1 MERHRYFKVN
11 TLSEEAQRIIR
22 DGLERNRTTPQIRRE
37 IEQRTGER
45 IPRWA
50 LQRYAP
56 WYRAQKRQRQEIQDR
71 VGAATET
78 ALRLG
83 HEVTAGVQAELLD
96 ALHQA
101 AREGQ
106 ISGMGPY
113 SAGKLALAFAD
124 SERKDRDMEM
134 RHQKLELEQRRVE
147 VLEQR
152 LALIG
157 AKARR
162 AIQQAGD
169 ESGEAISPTEAIRD
183 IFGVAS
189 EN

>member
-1 MERHRYFKVN
+1 M
-11 TLSEEAQRIIR
+11 IR
-22 DGLERNRTTPQIRRE
+22 DGLERNRTTPQIRRK

-71 VGAATET
+71 VGTATET

-101 AREGQ
+101 AREGK
-106 ISGMGPY
+106 IAEMGPY

-124 SERKDRDMEM
+124 SERKDRDLEM
-134 RHQKLELEQRRVE
+134 RQQKLGLERRRVE
-147 VLEQR
+147 ALEQR

-157 AKARR
+157 EKAQR
-162 AIQQAGD
+162 AMGATEA
-169 ESGEAISPTEAIRD
+169 ESTEAISPTETIRE

>member
-11 TLSEEAQRIIR
+11 TLSEEVQRMIR

-37 IEQRTGER
+37 IEQRTGEP

-101 AREGQ
+101 AREGK
-106 ISGMGPY
+106 ISEMGPY

-124 SERKDRDMEM
+124 SERKDRDLEM

>member
-1 MERHRYFKVN
+1 M
-11 TLSEEAQRIIR
+11 IR
-22 DGLERNRTTPQIRRE
+22 DGLDRNRTTPQIRRE

-96 ALHQA
+96 AVHQA
-101 AREGQ
+101 AREGK
-106 ISGMGPY
+106 ISEMGPC

-124 SERKDRDMEM
+124 SERKDRDLEM
-134 RHQKLELEQRRVE
+134 RQQKLELERRRVE
-147 VLEQR
+147 LLEQR

-157 AKARR
+157 EKVQR
-162 AIQQAGD
+162 ALGAGAGQRD
-169 ESGEAISPTEAIRD
+169 ETISPADAIRET
-183 IFGVAS
+183 FGITS